1 MGKGDKALIDA
12 RLRHKELC
20 ELVEE
25 YRYSYYVLD
34 APVVSDGQYDNYERE
49 LIQIENEYPE
59 LRTPDSPTQKVGG
72 EYTTDFAAI
81 SHRSRMMSL
90 DNVFSEEEFLDWV
103 LRVEKGVGSCEFLC
117 ELKIDGL
124 AINLT
129 YESGKL
135 ISAATRG
142 DGSNGEDVTANV
154 RSIVGVPDRLVATG
168 KIAVP
173 EIVEVRGEIYFPNA
187 EFDKLNAGLVAAGK
201 PPFANPRNAAA
212 GSLRQKDPRV
222 TASRP
227 LRMTVHGVGES
238 AALGFGNQ
246 SDAYEILESW
256 GLPISKHFKVLT
268 KTEEVIKFIKFHGDN
283 RHAVEHDIDGIV
295 VKVNAL
301 NLQEQLGFTSR
312 APRWAIA
319 YKYPPEEVNTKL
331 LDIRVS
337 VGRTG
342 RATPF
347 GHMLPVKVA
356 GSVVEMATLHNQEEV
371 ERKGVLIGD
380 TVVLRK
386 AGDVIPEIV
395 GPVVALRDGSEKKFV
410 MPTRCPECGSPL
422 GAQKEGDVDL
432 RCPNSQSCP
441 AQLRERIIYLAS
453 RAILDIENLGAQAA
467 GALLADGVL
476 INEAKLFALKEE
488 DLLTSEFFTKK
499 DKNGQIEL
507 TANANKML
515 VSLEKAKA
523 KQLWRFICALSMRHV
538 GPIAAK
544 ALAKEFCSIEAIEQA
559 PLDVLSQV
567 EGVGPVIA
575 ESVKDWFS
583 VKWHREVI
591 SNWQKAG
598 VTFQD
603 EEVELGE
610 QTLAGLTIV
619 ITGSLDGFTRESAA
633 EAVTSRGAKSAATV
647 SMNTDFVVIGENAG
661 SKASKAEELGRP
673 ILDLAG
679 FIVLLEKGPEAASK
693 VAR

>member
-1 MGKGDKALIDA
+1 
-12 RLRHKELC
+12 
-20 ELVEE
+20 
-25 YRYSYYVLD
+25 
-34 APVVSDGQYDNYERE
+34 
-49 LIQIENEYPE
+49 
-59 LRTPDSPTQKVGG
+59 
-72 EYTTDFAAI
+72 
-81 SHRSRMMSL
+81 
-90 DNVFSEEEFLDWV
+90 
-103 LRVEKGVGSCEFLC
+103 
-117 ELKIDGL
+117 
-124 AINLT
+124 
-129 YESGKL
+129 
-135 ISAATRG
+135 
-142 DGSNGEDVTANV
+142 
-154 RSIVGVPDRLVATG
+154 
-168 KIAVP
+168 
-173 EIVEVRGEIYFPNA
+173 
-187 EFDKLNAGLVAAGK
+187 
-201 PPFANPRNAAA
+201 
-212 GSLRQKDPRV
+212 
-222 TASRP
+222 
-227 LRMTVHGVGES
+227 
-238 AALGFGNQ
+238 
-246 SDAYEILESW
+246 
-256 GLPISKHFKVLT
+256 
-268 KTEEVIKFIKFHGDN
+268 
-283 RHAVEHDIDGIV
+283 
-295 VKVNAL
+295 
-301 NLQEQLGFTSR
+301 
-312 APRWAIA
+312 
-319 YKYPPEEVNTKL
+319 
-331 LDIRVS
+331 
-337 VGRTG
+337 
-342 RATPF
+342 
-347 GHMLPVKVA
+347 
-356 GSVVEMATLHNQEEV
+356 
-371 ERKGVLIGD
+371 
-380 TVVLRK
+380 
-386 AGDVIPEIV
+386 VIPEIV

-410 MPTRCPECGSPL
+410 MPTKCPECGSPL

-476 INEAKLFALKEE
+476 INEAKLFALKEK

-515 VSLEKAKA
+515 ASLEKAKA

-544 ALAKEFCSIEAIEQA
+544 ALSKEFRSIDAIEQA

-583 VKWHREVI
+583 IKWHREVI

-647 SMNTDFVVIGENAG
+647 SKNTDFVVIGENAG

>member
-1 MGKGDKALIDA
+1 MAKGEKALSDA

-20 ELVEE
+20 EVIEE

-34 APVVSDGQYDNYERE
+34 APTVSDGQYDEYERE
-49 LIQIENEYPE
+49 LISIEDEFPE
-59 LRTPDSPTQKVGG
+59 LRTPDSPSQKVGG

-81 SHRSRMMSL
+81 EHKSKMLSL
-90 DNVFSEEEFLDWV
+90 DNVFSDEEFVEWV
-103 LRVEKGVGSCEFLC
+103 ARVEKTVGQCEFLS

-129 YESGKL
+129 YVEGKL
-135 ISAATRG
+135 VSAATRG
-142 DGSNGEDVTANV
+142 DGSTGEDVTANV
-154 RSIVGVPDRLVATG
+154 RSIAGVPERLIETG
-168 KIAVP
+168 PIAIP
-173 EIVEVRGEIYFPNA
+173 EVVEVRGEIYFPNA
-187 EFDKLNAGLVAAGK
+187 EFDQINAGLVESGR

-227 LRMTVHGVGES
+227 LRMTVHGIGTS
-238 AALGFGNQ
+238 SGLGFEKQ

-256 GLPISKHFKVLT
+256 GLPTSKHFKVFSSIQ
-268 KTEEVIKFIKFHGDN
+268 EVLGFIKFHGDN

-295 VKVNAL
+295 VKVNSL
-301 NLQEQLGFTSR
+301 ELQKQLGFTSR

-347 GHMLPVKVA
+347 GHMAAVKVA

-380 TVVLRK
+380 TIILRK

-395 GPVVALRDGSEKKFV
+395 GPVVALRNGSEKKFV
-410 MPTRCPECGSPL
+410 MPSRCPECGSPL

-432 RCPNSQSCP
+432 RCPNSESCP

-453 RAILDIENLGAQAA
+453 RAILDVENLGAQAA
-467 GALLADGVL
+467 GALLSDGVL
-476 INEAKLFALKEE
+476 VNEAKLFALKEK

-499 DKNGQIEL
+499 NKDGQIEL
-507 TANANKML
+507 TANALKML
-515 VSLEKAKA
+515 ASLERAKS

-544 ALAKEFCSIEAIEQA
+544 ALAAEFRTIDAIKEA
-559 PLDVLSQV
+559 PLEELSSV

-575 ESVKDWFS
+575 ESVKDWFKI
-583 VKWHREVI
+583 KWHRDII
-591 SNWQKAG
+591 SAWKKAG
-598 VTFQD
+598 VLFED
-603 EEVELGE
+603 EELELGE

-619 ITGSLDGFTRESAA
+619 ITGSLEGFTRESAA
-633 EAVTSRGAKSAATV
+633 EAVTSRGAKAASSV
-647 SMNTDFVVIGENAG
+647 SKNTDFVVIGENAG

-679 FIVLLEKGPEAASK
+679 FIVLIEKGPEAATK

>member
-1 MGKGDKALIDA
+1 MAKGEKALSDA

-20 ELVEE
+20 EVIEE

-34 APVVSDGQYDNYERE
+34 APTVSDGQYDEYERE
-49 LIQIENEYPE
+49 LISIEDEFPE
-59 LRTPDSPTQKVGG
+59 LRTPDSPSQKVGG

-81 SHRSRMMSL
+81 EHKTKMLSL
-90 DNVFSEEEFLDWV
+90 DNVFSDEEFVEWV
-103 LRVEKGVGSCEFLC
+103 ARVEKTVGQCEFLS

-129 YESGKL
+129 YVEGKL
-135 ISAATRG
+135 VSAATRG
-142 DGSNGEDVTANV
+142 DGSTGEDVTANV
-154 RSIVGVPDRLVATG
+154 RSIAGVPERLIETG
-168 KIAVP
+168 PIAIP
-173 EIVEVRGEIYFPNA
+173 EVVEVRGEIYFPNA
-187 EFDKLNAGLVAAGK
+187 EFDQINAGLVESGK

-227 LRMTVHGVGES
+227 LRMTVHGIGTS
-238 AALGFGNQ
+238 SGLGFEKQ

-256 GLPISKHFKVLT
+256 GLPTSKHFKVFSSIQ
-268 KTEEVIKFIKFHGDN
+268 EVLGFIKFHGDN

-295 VKVNAL
+295 VKVNSL
-301 NLQEQLGFTSR
+301 ELQKQLGFTSR

-347 GHMLPVKVA
+347 GHMAAVKVA

-380 TVVLRK
+380 TIILRK

-395 GPVVALRDGSEKKFV
+395 GPVVALRNGSEKKFV
-410 MPTRCPECGSPL
+410 MPSRCPECGSPL

-432 RCPNSQSCP
+432 RCPNSESCP

-453 RAILDIENLGAQAA
+453 RAILDVENLGAQAA
-467 GALLADGVL
+467 GALLSDGVL
-476 INEAKLFALKEE
+476 VNEAKLFALKEK

-499 DKNGQIEL
+499 NKDGQIEL
-507 TANANKML
+507 TANALKML
-515 VSLEKAKA
+515 ASLERAKS

-544 ALAKEFCSIEAIEQA
+544 ALAAEFRTIDAIKEA
-559 PLDVLSQV
+559 PLEELSSV

-575 ESVKDWFS
+575 ESVKDWFKI
-583 VKWHREVI
+583 KWHRDII
-591 SNWQKAG
+591 SAWKKAG
-598 VTFQD
+598 VLFED
-603 EEVELGE
+603 EELELGE

-619 ITGSLDGFTRESAA
+619 ITGSLEGFTRESAA
-633 EAVTSRGAKSAATV
+633 EAVTSRGAKAASSV
-647 SMNTDFVVIGENAG
+647 SKNTDFVVIGENAG

-679 FIVLLEKGPEAASK
+679 FIVLIEKGPEAATK